1 MHIKYK
7 FTQRLINEMNLYKCY
22 TWKKWEILRVERYG
36 IRCDETHQWC
46 WLTNTFK
53 STPDCRA
60 MVVYTNYIVYEN
72 MINFK
77 IIVIDNKPFT
87 HINETIL

>member
-1 MHIKYK
+1 M
-7 FTQRLINEMNLYKCY
+7 RRINGVD
-22 TWKKWEILRVERYG
+22 WPIL
-36 IRCDETHQWC
+36 
-46 WLTNTFK
+46 FK